1 MSLGRTPI
9 HIHDAVNS
17 VTKNVNVIDKETVQL
32 SESHGRFIAS
42 DLVATMDVPIFTK
55 SAMDGFAIRSE
66 DSIEASRD
74 NRVAFTV
81 VVEVPAGSSSDYEL
95 KPFEA
100 FRIMTGAEIPES
112 ADTVVMFEQTKETDD
127 GFTIRRPFEKNENIA
142 IQGEECK
149 KGDVILTAGSY
160 VNPGTVA
167 TLATFGIS
175 KVDVY
180 KKPLVGILSTGNELL
195 DVDDE
200 LERGKIRNSNTPM
213 VAAQLER
220 VGVDY
225 TIYKLEKDEL
235 ESLYNKVKVILEET
249 DALITTGGVSV
260 GDYDLLPAIYEQLG
274 AEVLFNKVAMRPG
287 SVTTVAKLGNKYL
300 FGLSGN
306 PSACYSGFELFVRP
320 VMNLMTGSQRPFAP
334 IIDATL
340 AGDFTKPNPFT
351 RFLRAELNFVNGVIE
366 ARPAGFNKSNAVT
379 SIAESNGVVILPGG
393 TRGFTTGDKV
403 KVMLT
408 DVVGG
413 AVDFV
418 VET

>member
-9 HIHDAVNS
+9 HIHEAVDR
-17 VTKNVNVIDKETVQL
+17 VTKNVSVLDKETVAL
-32 SESHGRFIAS
+32 SDSHGRFIAS

-66 DSIEASRD
+66 DSKEASGE

-81 VVEVPAGSSSDYEL
+81 VEEVPAGRSSDYKL

-100 FRIMTGAEIPES
+100 FRIMTGAEIPKS
-112 ADTVVMFEQTKETDD
+112 ADTVVMFEQTKETDN
-127 GFTIRRPFEKNENIA
+127 GFTIRREFKPDENIA
-142 IQGEECK
+142 LQGEECK
-149 KGDVILTAGSY
+149 EGDVILTAGSL

-175 KVDVY
+175 KVDVF
-180 KKPLVGILSTGNELL
+180 KRPAVGILSTGSELL
-195 DVDDE
+195 EVEDE

-220 VGVDY
+220 AGVEY
-225 TIYKLEKDEL
+225 KKYKLEKDEF
-235 ESLYNKVKVILEET
+235 ESLYKKIKEILEES
-249 DALITTGGVSV
+249 DAVITTGGVSV
-260 GDYDLLPAIYEQLG
+260 GDYDLLPDVYKELG

-287 SVTTVAKLGNKYL
+287 SVTTVAKFGDKYL

-320 VMNLMTGSQRPFAP
+320 VMNLMTGSKRPFAP
-334 IIDATL
+334 VINATL

-351 RFLRAELNFVNGVIE
+351 RFLRAELNFVDGEIE
-366 ARPAGFNKSNAVT
+366 AKPAGFNKSNAVT

-393 TRGFTTGDKV
+393 TRGFKTGDKV
-403 KVMLT
+403 KVMMT
-408 DVVGG
+408 DVTSG
-413 AVDFV
+413 AREFV
-418 VET
+418 AES